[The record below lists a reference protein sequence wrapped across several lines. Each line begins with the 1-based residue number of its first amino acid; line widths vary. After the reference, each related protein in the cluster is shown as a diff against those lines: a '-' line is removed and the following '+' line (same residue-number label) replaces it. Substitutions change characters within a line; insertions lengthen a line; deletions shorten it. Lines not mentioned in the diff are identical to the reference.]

1 MSGPIRL
8 FGWFTQGYVVEG
20 GVVLLLV
27 LLLPLIVW
35 TMRKHWRIYR
45 AFSTVPYD
53 PEMHFIF
60 GHALKMVR
68 NMGAALDWMNS
79 LANTHGWKAFKVSYG
94 PTLNMLVCAHPD
106 TASVILRS
114 GGIAI

>member
-1 MSGPIRL
+1 MSGLVHL
-8 FGWFTQGYVVEG
+8 FGWFTLGYVVEG

-27 LLLPLIVW
+27 LLLPLIVR

-45 AFSTVPYD
+45 AFSTVPCD

-60 GHALKMVR
+60 GHALKMIR
-68 NMGAALDWMNS
+68 NMGAALDWIKG
-79 LANTHGWKAFKVSYG
+79 LASTNGWKAFKISYG
-94 PTLNMLVCAHPD
+94 PTLNLFVCVHPE